1 MKLLHVVGAR
11 PQFMKLAPL
20 LNELKKTNIDS
31 KILHTG
37 QHFDMNMSDIFFEEF
52 RPCDVK
58 RVKI

>member
-37 QHFDMNMSDIFFEEF
+37 HLWWSLI
-52 RPCDVK
+52 
-58 RVKI
+58 